1 MPLCIR
7 KHCLIIT
14 KINNKIINDVNLE
27 KSHFLS
33 TALLKQQPQRHSFK
47 NRYTNKDELACNIE
61 PNTEGSAETIAG
73 GDVGYGCVRVVGG
86 GGVGGGGWGRKNA
99 SFETSP
105 IFLID
110 HKIKTCNEIK
120 VQCQADANVK

>member
-27 KSHFLS
+27 KSHFLC

-73 GDVGYGCVRVVGG
+73 GVWVRAGG
-86 GGVGGGGWGRKNA
+86 GRGRVGAGAQKR
-99 SFETSP
+99 F
-105 IFLID
+105 
-110 HKIKTCNEIK
+110 
-120 VQCQADANVK
+120 VQNLAHISD